1 MTLIRIEFCTLIF
14 TFFVFCQWDDYMA
27 TLLVHPNDCR
37 EHLSLQTPV
46 QSRPEGNIIR
56 KRVFVNLN
64 DSTTYFTK
72 KTSGIKPQLATVNFG
87 GFGGITI
94 KFCLGKAGEE
104 EASGGSFGGG
114 SRRLI

>member
-1 MTLIRIEFCTLIF
+1 
-14 TFFVFCQWDDYMA
+14 MA
-27 TLLVHPNDCR
+27 TLHPNDYR

-46 QSRPEGNIIR
+46 YSRPEGNIIR
-56 KRVFVNLN
+56 KKVFANLD

-72 KTSGIKPQLATVNFG
+72 ETSGIKPQLATLNFG

-104 EASGGSFGGG
+104 VGSGGSFGGG
-114 SRRLI
+114 SRWLI